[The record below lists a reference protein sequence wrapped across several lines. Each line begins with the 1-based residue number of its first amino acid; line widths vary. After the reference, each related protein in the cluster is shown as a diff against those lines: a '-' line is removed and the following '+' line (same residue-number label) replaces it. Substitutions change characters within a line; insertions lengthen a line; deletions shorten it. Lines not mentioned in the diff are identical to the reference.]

1 LIDEFSTWA
10 NSETVL
16 SVLKEL
22 ITRGETSFEILEP
35 GQKGQWDIKRFDVT
49 GPIGI
54 AACATDAT
62 ISTVFGSSEE
72 EIRSRFNELP
82 LPEDADYITRISRA
96 AFIGL
101 EPESLA
107 KKFPYIV
114 SLIHRAIELTVN
126 RRIPT
131 IDPLLED
138 ALLKH
143 IKPDRPLFP
152 RLLKRL
158 KILLENTAALLGKSV
173 IDLETYSIVFP

>member
-82 LPEDADYITRISRA
+82 LPEDADYITRISRQ
-96 AFIGL
+96 L
-101 EPESLA
+101 SLA
-107 KKFPYIV
+107 WSQNHWQRSFPTL
-114 SLIHRAIELTVN
+114 SH
-126 RRIPT
+126 
-131 IDPLLED
+131 
-138 ALLKH
+138 
-143 IKPDRPLFP
+143 
-152 RLLKRL
+152 
-158 KILLENTAALLGKSV
+158 
-173 IDLETYSIVFP
+173 